1 MQEIPSQRW
10 VDTTGSHPLSRASLG
25 GAGLTKVAER
35 NLSADRVMDKSDLT
49 SALNALGPLLQP
61 SVETFT
67 ESVPFHIQLVLHAW
81 QQQKNRLC
89 STAKE

>member
-1 MQEIPSQRW
+1 
-10 VDTTGSHPLSRASLG
+10 
-25 GAGLTKVAER
+25 
-35 NLSADRVMDKSDLT
+35 MDKSDLT

-61 SVETFT
+61 SVETIT
-67 ESVPFHIQLVLHAW
+67 ESLPFHIQLILHAW